1 MHFIV
6 DAEPAARQAGA
17 ARPLA
22 QRVVLE
28 EDRVVLL
35 QHLGGL
41 SLRDADGGAAVGEAV
56 VLGAPAVPAARE
68 DVHDVVPLLQRIE
81 AAQGQVA
88 AGAGGGGGQI
98 VGDRAR
104 PRGGDALRDSR
115 AGPRGAAPDGP
126 RVARGEERP
135 GRGGGLGWAERAG
148 GVARGWGE
156 VACLT
161 RR

>member
-41 SLRDADGGAAVGEAV
+41 GLRDADGGAAVGEAV

-81 AAQGQVA
+81 ATQRQVA
-88 AGAGGGGGQI
+88 AGAGGGGEQI
-98 VGDRAR
+98 VGNRAR
-104 PRGGDALRDSR
+104 QRDEDALGDAR
-115 AGPRGAAPDGP
+115 AGLGGAARDGP
-126 RVARGEERP
+126 GVGRVEERP
-135 GRGGGLGWAERAG
+135 GGVGGLALLE
-148 GVARGWGE
+148 
-156 VACLT
+156 
-161 RR
+161 

>member
-56 VLGAPAVPAARE
+56 VLCAPAVPGARE

-81 AAQGQVA
+81 APPGQVV
-88 AGAGGGGGQI
+88 AGAGGGGGRSC
-98 VGDRAR
+98 GK
-104 PRGGDALRDSR
+104 GGAPR
-115 AGPRGAAPDGP
+115 AGTPARAA
-126 RVARGEERP
+126 A
-135 GRGGGLGWAERAG
+135 
-148 GVARGWGE
+148 
-156 VACLT
+156 
-161 RR
+161 

>member
-41 SLRDADGGAAVGEAV
+41 GLRDADGGAAVGEAV

-68 DVHDVVPLLQRIE
+68 DVHDVVPLLSGSKPPSVRLPLVPAGAANRSSGIARASATKTLSAMRE
-81 AAQGQVA
+81 LTSAAQ
-88 AGAGGGGGQI
+88 
-98 VGDRAR
+98 
-104 PRGGDALRDSR
+104 P
-115 AGPRGAAPDGP
+115 
-126 RVARGEERP
+126 ET
-135 GRGGGLGWAERAG
+135 GR
-148 GVARGWGE
+148 
-156 VACLT
+156 
-161 RR
+161 

>member
-35 QHLGGL
+35 QYLGGL
-41 SLRDADGGAAVGEAV
+41 GLRDADGGAAVGEAV

-81 AAQGQVA
+81 ATQRQVA
-88 AGAGGGGGQI
+88 AGAGGGGGQNG
-98 VGDRAR
+98 GDRGR
-104 PRGGDALRDSR
+104 PRRGN
-115 AGPRGAAPDGP
+115 GPRG
-126 RVARGEERP
+126 
-135 GRGGGLGWAERAG
+135 
-148 GVARGWGE
+148 
-156 VACLT
+156 
-161 RR
+161 

>member
-88 AGAGGGGGQI
+88 AGAGGGREHNPGNGPP
-98 VGDRAR
+98 
-104 PRGGDALRDSR
+104 PRGESPLAARRGYLC
-115 AGPRGAAPDGP
+115 GPAPTRPPNSP
-126 RVARGEERP
+126 RTVTPLE
-135 GRGGGLGWAERAG
+135 
-148 GVARGWGE
+148 
-156 VACLT
+156 
-161 RR
+161 